1 MSKNVKPDRAMT
13 LKELA
18 AAYGISTKT
27 MRKWIWTHRDKI
39 GSALG
44 RYFLYFQVQI
54 IVSIFGPFVI
64 TD

>member
-1 MSKNVKPDRAMT
+1 MT